1 MRPMTTMMLALAFAL
16 PLAGTGSAPQFRSA
30 PAVPA
35 AAPQDAPATMPPASW
50 LPDDPADSLY
60 REARAALRR
69 SEYTQ
74 AARLFSELRAKY
86 PKSGYVADAYYWEA
100 FALYRTGETDR
111 LRRAVALLERQTER
125 YPRASTHSD
134 ASALLARVHG
144 ELAKRGD
151 QNSVI
156 YINDAVQ
163 PPPPPAVPS
172 VNVTERPPRPPRAPA
187 VGRGASSGGDCDD
200 ADDTRMMALNA
211 LLQMDSER
219 AMPILE
225 RVLARRDEGT
235 VCLRRKAVFLL
246 AQKAGDRTTTV
257 LLDVIR
263 NDPDPEV
270 KSSAV
275 FWLSQA
281 DASAA
286 VPALDSILRT
296 TNDPELRGK
305 ALFSLSQQDSPI
317 ARKSLRDI
325 ARRTDVPEET
335 RAQAIFWLGQQK
347 ASESGEFLRSLYSS
361 ANSSELKERILFSVA
376 QSNDP
381 EARQWLLGIA
391 KNQNENVEQR
401 KKALFWFGQKK
412 GSAGELVSL
421 YDQGDREM
429 KEQLIFGFAQSN
441 DKAAIDKLLDI
452 AKNEKDP
459 ELRKKA
465 IFWLGQSKDPRAI
478 EVLQS
483 VIEQ

>member
-1 MRPMTTMMLALAFAL
+1 MTTMILALAFTL
-16 PLAGTGSAPQFRSA
+16 PVAGGPAPQFRVA
-30 PAVPA
+30 PAIP

-50 LPDDPADSLY
+50 LPADPADSLY

-69 SEYTQ
+69 NEYTQ

-100 FALYRTGETDR
+100 FALYRTGETDK
-111 LRRAVALLERQTER
+111 LRRAVVLLERQSEQH
-125 YPRASTHSD
+125 PKASTHND
-134 ASALLARVHG
+134 ADALLARVHG

-156 YINDAVQ
+156 YINDAVE

-172 VNVTERPPRPPRAPA
+172 VNVTERPPRPPRAPN
-187 VGRGASSGGDCDD
+187 VSRSASRDRDCDD

-211 LLQMDSER
+211 LLQMDADR
-219 AMPILE
+219 AMPVLE
-225 RVLARRDEGT
+225 KVLARRDEGS

-286 VPALDSILRT
+286 VPALDSILRS

-305 ALFSLSQQDSPI
+305 ALFALSQQDSPI

-347 ASESGEFLRSLYSS
+347 APESGEFLRSLYSS
-361 ANSSELKERILFSVA
+361 ANSSDLKERILFSVA
-376 QSNDP
+376 QSNDAQ
-381 EARQWLLGIA
+381 ARQWLLGIA

-401 KKALFWFGQKK
+401 KKALFWFGQMK

-441 DKAAIDKLLDI
+441 DRAAIDKLLDI
-452 AKNEKDP
+452 ARNEKDP

-483 VIEQ
+483 VIDQ

>member
-1 MRPMTTMMLALAFAL
+1 MRPMTTMMLALAFTL
-16 PLAGTGSAPQFRSA
+16 PLAGGGAAPRFRSA
-30 PAVPA
+30 PASPA
-35 AAPQDAPATMPPASW
+35 AAPQDGPATMPPASW

-69 SEYTQ
+69 NEYSQ
-74 AARLFSELRAKY
+74 AARLFNEIRVKY

-100 FALYRTGETDR
+100 FALYRTGETDK
-111 LRRAVALLERQTER
+111 LRRSVALLERQSEQ
-125 YPRASTHSD
+125 YPKASTHGD
-134 ASALLARVHG
+134 ADALLARVHG

-156 YINDAVQ
+156 YINDAVE
-163 PPPPPAVPS
+163 PPSPPEPAAIG
-172 VNVTERPPRPPRAPA
+172 RAPRPPRAPR
-187 VGRGASSGGDCDD
+187 VGRDARVAVSSNDCDD

-225 RVLARRDEGT
+225 KVLARREEGT

-246 AQKAGDRTTTV
+246 SQKGGDRTTTV

-286 VPALDSILRT
+286 VPALDSILRS

-305 ALFSLSQQDSPI
+305 ALFALSQQDSPV

-347 ASESGEFLRSLYSS
+347 APESGEFLRSLYSS

-381 EARQWLLGIA
+381 QARQWLLGIA

-401 KKALFWFGQKK
+401 KKALFWFGQMK

-441 DKAAIDKLLDI
+441 DKAAMDKLLEI